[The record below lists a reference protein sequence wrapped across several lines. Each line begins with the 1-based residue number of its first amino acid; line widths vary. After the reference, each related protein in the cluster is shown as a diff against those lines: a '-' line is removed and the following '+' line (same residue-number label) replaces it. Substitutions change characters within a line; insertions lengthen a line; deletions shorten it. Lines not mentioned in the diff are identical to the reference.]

1 MDRHRKVFFDGV
13 EVGRIQADLK
23 KEDNPT
29 GGESY
34 TISGA
39 AYGVQVSPLFHVS
52 SVADPTSVVDIV
64 LLVVISLCLNDRH
77 HEG

>member
-1 MDRHRKVFFDGV
+1 MDRHRNVFFDGV

-23 KEDNPT
+23 NEDNPT

-39 AYGVQVSPLFHVS
+39 AY
-52 SVADPTSVVDIV
+52 VDIV